1 MGESDAGPLG
11 HARRAVKAIGV
22 PQAAQMLGL
31 TAGAVRG
38 LLATGH
44 LKGEK
49 VDRVWTVSFESVQV
63 LQALLR
69 VPLRMVSALPSEKEQ
84 TTIATGL
91 CPVCAGPNWGAAQ
104 QGSQFSNEFFE
115 CSECSFSLHQ
125 SFLEFGVSEQ
135 VRERIRDHIHS
146 LLLVVRNGEAAR
158 ECLQRRAQALLAFE

>member
-1 MGESDAGPLG
+1 MKS
-11 HARRAVKAIGV
+11 IGV
-22 PQAAQMLGL
+22 QQAAQMLGL

-38 LLATGH
+38 LLATGY

-49 VDRVWTVSFESVQV
+49 ADRVWIVSLESVQV

-69 VPLRMVSALPSEKEQ
+69 VPTRMVSGLPSEQEQ
-84 TTIATGL
+84 NSIGAGL
-91 CPVCAGPNWGAAQ
+91 CPVCAGPNWSAARE
-104 QGSQFSNEFFE
+104 GSQFSNEFFE
-115 CSECSFSLHQ
+115 CPDCSFSLHQ

>member
-1 MGESDAGPLG
+1 M
-11 HARRAVKAIGV
+11 KTIGV

-38 LLATGH
+38 LLATGY

-69 VPLRMVSALPSEKEQ
+69 VPLRMVNTLPSEKDQ
-84 TTIATGL
+84 KAISAGL
-91 CPVCAGPNWGAAQ
+91 CPVCAGPNWAEARE
-104 QGSQFSNEFFE
+104 GSQFSNEFFE
-115 CSECSFSLHQ
+115 CVDCSFSLHQ

-135 VRERIRDHIHS
+135 LRERIRDHIHS

-158 ECLQRRAQALLAFE
+158 ECLQRRAQALLAFD

>member
-1 MGESDAGPLG
+1 
-11 HARRAVKAIGV
+11 
-22 PQAAQMLGL
+22 MLGL

-84 TTIATGL
+84 KAIGTGL
-91 CPVCAGPNWGAAQ
+91 CPVCAGNLWGVARE
-104 QGSQFSNEFFE
+104 GSQFSSEFFE
-115 CSECSFSLHQ
+115 CGDCAFSLHQ

>member
-1 MGESDAGPLG
+1 MRTIS
-11 HARRAVKAIGV
+11 VQ
-22 PQAAQMLGL
+22 QAAQMLGL

-49 VDRVWTVSFESVQV
+49 ADRAWSISLESVQV

-69 VPLRMVSALPSEKEQ
+69 VPLRMVSALPSEKDQ
-84 TTIATGL
+84 KSIAAGL
-91 CPVCAGPNWGAAQ
+91 CPVCAGPHWAQAAE
-104 QGSQFSNEFFE
+104 GSQFSHEFFE
-115 CSECSFSLHQ
+115 CTDCSFSLHQ

-135 VRERIRDHIHS
+135 VRERIRDHIHN

>member
-1 MGESDAGPLG
+1 M
-11 HARRAVKAIGV
+11 KAIGV

-84 TTIATGL
+84 KAIGTGL
-91 CPVCAGPNWGAAQ
+91 CPVCAGNLWGVARE
-104 QGSQFSNEFFE
+104 GSQFSSEFFE
-115 CSECSFSLHQ
+115 CGDCAFSLHQ